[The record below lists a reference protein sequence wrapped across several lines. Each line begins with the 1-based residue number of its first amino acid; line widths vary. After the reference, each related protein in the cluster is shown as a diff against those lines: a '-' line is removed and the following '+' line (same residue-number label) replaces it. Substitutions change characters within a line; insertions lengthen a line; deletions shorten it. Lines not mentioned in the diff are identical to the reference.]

1 MLPNGEGTVIS
12 RIDPFSKWKMT
23 AEPAAACFQL
33 WVLASSAHAACFSF
47 CEYKTTGCS
56 SAVGWTC
63 QEATISSAPCTVT
76 LCGTLGQSLYCIFF
90 SKVVFLIEQQWM
102 NPITNLLT
110 NYWNSLNPNIVP
122 TRVDHCSGSQCW
134 IGDGSLSGPLALR
147 GWQWGETRADQSL
160 VVIWQHV
167 TRLSAS
173 PPPFLMSA
181 QDRCFDSL
189 RLSSPPTVILYVTFN
204 PTSLWANSSGCW
216 ETPPLGKHDR
226 RLFVFFPM
234 KATFFF

>member
-23 AEPAAACFQL
+23 AEPAAAGFQL

-102 NPITNLLT
+102 NPITNLLR

-122 TRVDHCSGSQCW
+122 TRVDHCGGSQCW
-134 IGDGSLSGPLALR
+134 IGDGLCLVRLHYVDGSEGKLVLIRALLSSDSMLL
-147 GWQWGETRADQSL
+147 GWVL
-160 VVIWQHV
+160 
-167 TRLSAS
+167 S
-173 PPPFLMSA
+173 PPPIFDVRTEQMFWQSA
-181 QDRCFDSL
+181 FVI
-189 RLSSPPTVILYVTFN
+189 SSHCN
-204 PTSLWANSSGCW
+204 PLCN
-216 ETPPLGKHDR
+216 
-226 RLFVFFPM
+226 V
-234 KATFFF
+234 